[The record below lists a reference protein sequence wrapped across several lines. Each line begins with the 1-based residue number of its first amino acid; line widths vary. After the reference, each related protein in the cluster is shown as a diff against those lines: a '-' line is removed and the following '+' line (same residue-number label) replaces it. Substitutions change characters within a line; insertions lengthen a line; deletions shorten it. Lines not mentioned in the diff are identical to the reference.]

1 MKANFLLYPDSF
13 LNILSPDGFKNLRI
27 LDATI
32 SDAKQKGD
40 TIYGNPLFAQL
51 ILSNGTQLL
60 DLMNSAVQRPIGFTN
75 DHFKMLVKYF
85 WNKSPNA
92 SIDWISLNQEPELK
106 NQNNGMMGLPV
117 NTKSCPDEKYVYNI
131 PSWYEFH
138 CKFLTANNHY
148 IDWPDDEEPKKQN
161 LNDKKTI
168 LCSKAK
174 CIY

>member
-40 TIYGNPLFAQL
+40 TIYGNPLFALL

-117 NTKSCPDEKYVYNI
+117 NTKSCPDEKYV
-131 PSWYEFH
+131 
-138 CKFLTANNHY
+138 
-148 IDWPDDEEPKKQN
+148 
-161 LNDKKTI
+161 
-168 LCSKAK
+168 
-174 CIY
+174 